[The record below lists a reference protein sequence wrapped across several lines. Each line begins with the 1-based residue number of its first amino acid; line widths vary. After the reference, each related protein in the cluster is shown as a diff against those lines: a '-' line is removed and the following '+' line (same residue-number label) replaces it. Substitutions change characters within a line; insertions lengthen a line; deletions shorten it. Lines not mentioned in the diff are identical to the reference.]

1 MNLFRTSFLFK
12 LKHDNKDLTS
22 LFLRSRKLISCL
34 EYTQIVIKE
43 MEEFPHEG
51 CSLFHVFF
59 TVKELSTESVMKFL
73 TDLAKTIPKDIDIEM
88 TQIKNT
94 IRVSLDKKSEDQI
107 ITTLNKKKQIK
118 DVNNAREDFYKLLI
132 DNSVLN

>member
-1 MNLFRTSFLFK
+1 
-12 LKHDNKDLTS
+12 
-22 LFLRSRKLISCL
+22 
-34 EYTQIVIKE
+34 